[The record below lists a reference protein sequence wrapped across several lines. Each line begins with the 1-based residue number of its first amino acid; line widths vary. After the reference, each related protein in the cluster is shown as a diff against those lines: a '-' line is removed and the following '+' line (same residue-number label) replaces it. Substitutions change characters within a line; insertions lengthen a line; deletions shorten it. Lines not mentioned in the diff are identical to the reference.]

1 SRARDAR
8 DLPGEEQAGDRG
20 FLGAVDYAHE
30 GAVTVQPCLSA
41 GLHQQLRLWDEPPS
55 EPDDIDVV
63 QDASGTCDH
72 GAGRVDTRDLHRA
85 DPVLPADL
93 GHRVAA
99 EEGDSMAR
107 QQARVLSALG

>member
-1 SRARDAR
+1 
-8 DLPGEEQAGDRG
+8 
-20 FLGAVDYAHE
+20 
-30 GAVTVQPCLSA
+30 
-41 GLHQQLRLWDEPPS
+41 
-55 EPDDIDVV
+55 IDVV

-99 EEGDSMAR
+99 EEGDPMAR
-107 QQARVLSALG
+107 QQARVLGALGDLRGTRAAEAPPGSQPVRSVDSQIAATRAPVWRTVAAAAIRKGPVPASSTR